1 MAGVKREELLN
12 TTARLLW
19 QTTRV
24 PEAPTLEKHLEVSS
38 REAYIRSAFIRLM
51 GSPEYQL
58 C

>member
-1 MAGVKREELLN
+1 MAGVKREELL
-12 TTARLLW
+12 TATARMLW
-19 QTTRV
+19 QTNRI
-24 PEAPTLEKHLEVSS
+24 PESPTLEKHLDVSS